1 MSNFRYNI
9 TKPCIICDSLYIAN
23 LLEAG
28 DCICDRC
35 LNTVVDKVEDDE
47 YSSIEV
53 KKELFLDLNPNG
65 YRTEAIFYD

>member
-47 YSSIEV
+47 YSSIKV

>member
-47 YSSIEV
+47 YSSIMV

>member
-9 TKPCIICDSLYIAN
+9 TKPCVICESLYIAN

-35 LNTVVDKVEDDE
+35 LNTVVDKQDE
-47 YSSIEV
+47 QEYNTDRL
-53 KKELFLDLNPNG
+53 KKELFLEMNSSG

>member
-1 MSNFRYNI
+1 
-9 TKPCIICDSLYIAN
+9 

-47 YSSIEV
+47 YSSIKV